1 MIIMNLNNTDKMRII
16 DQEKYW
22 DNVAEE
28 KEFPTPFQIKEF
40 RKYVSP
46 EKNILDVGCGYGRTL
61 SELNK
66 QGFRN
71 LTGVDF
77 SQAMIN
83 RGLKLHPQLNLLKN
97 DGDKLP
103 FPDDTFDAVLLIA
116 VLTCT
121 ANPQKQENIISEI
134 SRVLKKD
141 GILYINDYL
150 INNDQRNVERYQ
162 KYREKYG
169 TYGVFELPEGAVL
182 RHHTPEYIL
191 NLTKDYKELIFKKTI
206 YNTMNGNKSNGFYYI
221 GQLKN
226 KD

>member
-1 MIIMNLNNTDKMRII
+1 MTKTI

-22 DNVAEE
+22 DKVAEE

-40 RKYVSP
+40 KKYVSQ
-46 EKNILDVGCGYGRTL
+46 ERSILDVGCGYGRTL
-61 SELNK
+61 SELNDR
-66 QGFRN
+66 GFKN

-83 RGLKLHPQLNLLKN
+83 QGLKLHPQLNLLKN
-97 DGDKLP
+97 NGDKLP
-103 FPDDTFDAVLLIA
+103 FPDDKFDAVLLIA

-121 ANPQKQENIISEI
+121 ANPEEQENLISEI
-134 SRVLKKD
+134 SRVLKSG

-150 INNDQRNVERYQ
+150 INDDQRNLERYQ
-162 KYREKYG
+162 QYQEKYG

-191 NLTKDYKELIFKKTI
+191 KLTKDFQELIFEKTI
-206 YNTMNGNKSNGFYYI
+206 YNTMNGNKSNGFYYM
-221 GQLKN
+221 GQLK
-226 KD
+226 

>member
-1 MIIMNLNNTDKMRII
+1 MKN
-16 DQEKYW
+16 QEKYW
-22 DNVAEE
+22 DEVAEE
-28 KEFPTPFQIKEF
+28 KKFPTPFQIKEF
-40 RKYVSP
+40 EKYVSP
-46 EKNILDVGCGYGRTL
+46 KKSILDVGCGYGRTL
-61 SELNK
+61 SQLYDK
-66 QGFRN
+66 GFKD

-77 SQAMIN
+77 SQGMIN
-83 RGLKLHPQLNLLKN
+83 QGLKLHPQLNLLKN

-103 FPDDTFDAVLLIA
+103 FADDKFDAVLLIA

-121 ANPQKQENIISEI
+121 ANPQKQDNLIAEI

-150 INNDQRNVERYQ
+150 INDDQRNVERYQ

-169 TYGVFELPEGAVL
+169 IYGVFELPEGAVL

-191 NLTKDYKELIFKKTI
+191 NLTKDYKELIFEKTI

-226 KD
+226 KN

>member
-1 MIIMNLNNTDKMRII
+1 MKN
-16 DQEKYW
+16 QEKYW
-22 DNVAEE
+22 DEVAEE
-28 KEFPTPFQIKEF
+28 KKFPTPFQLKEF
-40 RKYVSP
+40 EKYVSP
-46 EKNILDVGCGYGRTL
+46 EKSILDVGCGYGRTL
-61 SELNK
+61 SELYD
-66 QGFRN
+66 QGFKN

-77 SQAMIN
+77 SQGMIN
-83 RGLKLHPQLNLLKN
+83 RGLKLNPQINLLKN

-103 FPDDTFDAVLLIA
+103 FSDDKFDAVLLIA

-150 INNDQRNVERYQ
+150 INDNQRNVERYQ
-162 KYREKYG
+162 KYQEKYG

-182 RHHTPEYIL
+182 RHHTPEYIF
-191 NLTKDYKELIFKKTI
+191 NLTKDYKELIFEKTI

>member
-1 MIIMNLNNTDKMRII
+1 MTRII

-40 RKYVSP
+40 KKYVSP
-46 EKNILDVGCGYGRTL
+46 EKTILDVGCGYGRTL

-97 DGDKLP
+97 NGDKLH
-103 FPDDTFDAVLLIA
+103 FPDDKFDAVLLIA
-116 VLTCT
+116 VLTCI
-121 ANPQKQENIISEI
+121 ANPQDQKNLISEI
-134 SRVLKKD
+134 SRVLKSG

-150 INNDQRNVERYQ
+150 INDDQRNVERYQ
-162 KYREKYG
+162 KYQEKYK

-182 RHHTPEYIL
+182 RHHTPEYISK
-191 NLTKDYKELIFKKTI
+191 LTKNFKELIFEKTI

-221 GQLKN
+221 GQLKE
-226 KD
+226 

>member
-1 MIIMNLNNTDKMRII
+1 MKN
-16 DQEKYW
+16 QEKYW
-22 DNVAEE
+22 DEVAEE
-28 KEFPTPFQIKEF
+28 KKFPTPFQLKEF
-40 RKYVSP
+40 EKYVSP
-46 EKNILDVGCGYGRTL
+46 EKSILDVGCGYGRTL
-61 SELNK
+61 SELYD
-66 QGFRN
+66 QGFKN

-77 SQAMIN
+77 SQGMIN
-83 RGLKLHPQLNLLKN
+83 RGLKLNPQINLLKN

-103 FPDDTFDAVLLIA
+103 FSDDKFDAVLLIA

-150 INNDQRNVERYQ
+150 INDDQRNVERYQ
-162 KYREKYG
+162 KYQEKYG

-182 RHHTPEYIL
+182 RHHTPEYIF
-191 NLTKDYKELIFKKTI
+191 NLTKDYKELIFEKTI

>member
-1 MIIMNLNNTDKMRII
+1 MKN
-16 DQEKYW
+16 QEKYW
-22 DNVAEE
+22 DEVAEE
-28 KEFPTPFQIKEF
+28 KKFPTPFQLKEF
-40 RKYVSP
+40 EKYVSP
-46 EKNILDVGCGYGRTL
+46 EKSILDVGCGYGRTL
-61 SELNK
+61 SELYD
-66 QGFRN
+66 QGFKN

-77 SQAMIN
+77 SQGMIN
-83 RGLKLHPQLNLLKN
+83 RGLELNPQINLLKN

-103 FPDDTFDAVLLIA
+103 FSDDKFDAVLLIA

-150 INNDQRNVERYQ
+150 INDNQRNVERYQ
-162 KYREKYG
+162 KYQEKYG

-182 RHHTPEYIL
+182 RHHTPEYIF
-191 NLTKDYKELIFKKTI
+191 NLTKDYKELIFEKTI